1 MRVITKW
8 LYSLTIL
15 TSSCC
20 YSYQNYHWQSGFPS
34 PLTGVGNELVQEQT
48 QFLLKQQDYL
58 QRRLSQVQPMIRWV
72 AQQVEARQLPPLLSF
87 VPLIES
93 SYRLEVV
100 SHAGAA
106 GPWQLM
112 PQTAS
117 RFGVPINSSFDG
129 RYSLPLA
136 TEAALTYL
144 AWLYQLFDRDWPL
157 ALAAYNAGEGRV
169 AKAILAANSRNLWD
183 LALPEETRFYVARLL
198 ALSRLLQNPDRY
210 SFMLPPWRQGA
221 DLRLESEPQGCSL
234 LAWALEKGVS
244 MNDASRW
251 NPAWRLPQAQGVSRC
266 PIAYSTSDGHQ
277 PSGHQATRGP
287 FIASTISLESLHD
300 PLLLQAS
307 KGLDLG
313 QGGIRLEKMPDPLGL
328 DRRPVPLLP

>member
-1 MRVITKW
+1 MRW
-8 LYSLTIL
+8 LLSLVIL
-15 TSSCC
+15 TPSSC
-20 YSYQNYHWQSGFPS
+20 YSYQNYHWQAGFPT
-34 PLTGVGNELVQEQT
+34 PLTGVGQDLVQAQGA
-48 QFLLKQQDYL
+48 FLLKQQDYL
-58 QRRLSQVQPMIRWV
+58 QRRLGQVQPMIRWV
-72 AQQVEARQLPPLLSF
+72 ARQVEARQLPALLSF

-93 SYRLEVV
+93 SYRLDVV

-117 RFGVPINSSFDG
+117 RFGVPINDSFDG

-136 TEAALTYL
+136 TDAALTYL
-144 AWLYQLFDRDWPL
+144 AWLHRLFDGDWPL

-169 AKAILAANSRNLWD
+169 TRAILAANSRNLWD
-183 LALPEETRFYVARLL
+183 LPLPEETHLYVARLL
-198 ALSRLLQNPDRY
+198 ALSRVLQHPQRY
-210 SFMLPPWRQGA
+210 GFVLPPWRQGA
-221 DLRLESEPQGCSL
+221 ELQIVSAPQGCSL

-266 PIAYSTSDGHQ
+266 PIAYSQSEGRQ
-277 PSGHQATRGP
+277 PGEEKLVRKGP

-300 PLLLQAS
+300 PLLLKAS

-313 QGGIRLEKMPDPLGL
+313 RGGIRLERLPDPLGL
-328 DRRPVPLLP
+328 DRPAAPLLP